1 MRDDT
6 LSEELLAARWRL
18 DPKTLQAW
26 RKAGIGPEFVD
37 ENGVAVYP
45 LRAVLACEASA
56 ANPSLARQQAGG

>member
-18 DPKTLQAW
+18 DPRTLQAW
-26 RKAGIGPEFVD
+26 REAGIGPDFAE

-45 LRAVLACEASA
+45 LRSVLACEAPAPEKSRA
-56 ANPSLARQQAGG
+56 CRKAGG